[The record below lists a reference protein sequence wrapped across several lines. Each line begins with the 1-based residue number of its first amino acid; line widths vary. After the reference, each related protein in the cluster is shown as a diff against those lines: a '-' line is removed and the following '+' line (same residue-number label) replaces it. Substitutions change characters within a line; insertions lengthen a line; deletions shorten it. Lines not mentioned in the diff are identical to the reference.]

1 MSVFTDN
8 IVFESVYYKGES
20 KIPLLFDIVLL
31 LQQVQI
37 RGYLILHAVNIFGT
51 RMVEAGIDGLLR
63 LNNS

>member
-8 IVFESVYYKGES
+8 ILFESVYYKGES

-37 RGYLILHAVNIFGT
+37 RGYLILHAVNIFGK